1 MIPSDSA
8 AHEAAATFRSL
19 LEADPQGTRA
29 QFEEAR
35 EQMRQTHLFVGDD
48 VAPFCFAPAIVSRS
62 RHDPIKK
69 QIARLMRILKR
80 LEPLLLRPRW
90 LNKLGVSEAE
100 QDLIRLPAG
109 FDLGMHVSR
118 VDGFVGPANGNDTG
132 FRIVELNVDSPGG
145 AAYLDAA
152 SKIMASTPVW
162 KEFRQRHPGSLPKSC
177 KRILDLLLKAY
188 RLWGGLG
195 QPRIGIADWITVS
208 TVSEFEVLKER
219 FTRAGI
225 ETVVVDPR
233 ELEFTNGRLRDY
245 DGKPIDLVYR
255 RVLVEDLLAHGNDAR
270 ALLDAYRAGAV
281 CVVNPFR
288 CKPLTVKSLMAVFH
302 EPEMEELLGRS
313 ASQFLRTLVPWTAL
327 VEDGPAM
334 ERIEK
339 GRDHLVLKPA
349 DSWGGQG
356 IYLGWELTD
365 SQWSAAIEEALKG
378 RYVAQEKV
386 AIPQA
391 HMPLARDDGWDFPN
405 YRLDFNP
412 YTFSTG
418 VGMPL
423 IRLAGSDLLNIKA
436 GGQLTVSYVLDC

>member
-1 MIPSDSA
+1 M
-8 AHEAAATFRSL
+8 
-19 LEADPQGTRA
+19 
-29 QFEEAR
+29 
-35 EQMRQTHLFVGDD
+35 
-48 VAPFCFAPAIVSRS
+48 
-62 RHDPIKK
+62 
-69 QIARLMRILKR
+69 
-80 LEPLLLRPRW
+80 
-90 LNKLGVSEAE
+90 
-100 QDLIRLPAG
+100 AG
-109 FDLGMHVSR
+109 
-118 VDGFVGPANGNDTG
+118 
-132 FRIVELNVDSPGG
+132 
-145 AAYLDAA
+145 
-152 SKIMASTPVW
+152 TPVW
-162 KEFRQRHPGSLPKSC
+162 REFRKQHPGRSPKSC

-188 RLWGGLG
+188 HLWGGLG
-195 QPRIGIADWITVS
+195 KPRIGIADWITVS

-219 FTRAGI
+219 FTRAGV

-233 ELEFTNGRLRDY
+233 ELEFTDGRLRDY

-313 ASQFLRTLVPWTAL
+313 ASGFLRTLVPWTAL
-327 VEDGPAM
+327 VEDGPVL
-334 ERIEK
+334 EKIEK
-339 GRDHLVLKPA
+339 GRENLVLKPA

-356 IYLGWELTD
+356 IYLGWELTE
-365 SQWSAAIEEALKG
+365 SQWREGIEEALRG

-386 AIPQA
+386 TIPQA
-391 HMPLARDDGWDFPN
+391 EMPVATENGWEFST

-412 YTFSTG
+412 YTFSTS

-436 GGQLTVSYVLDC
+436 GGQLTVSYVLD